1 MKLNYDEP
9 LSDFAFKFNMRRYMA
24 VEVAVSE
31 LIKENMYHVK
41 RWWATPD
48 ALLTDAKAGAL
59 RLHCLQTRVDT

>member
-1 MKLNYDEP
+1 
-9 LSDFAFKFNMRRYMA
+9 MRRYVK

-48 ALLTDAKAGAL
+48 ALLKDAKVGAGAL